1 MNITETKVTAA
12 IDTANALCCHKM
24 DKQQVK
30 DAIGH
35 GIQLLEQ
42 DKRGCEYI
50 SRKKGQEFQ
59 WGLMAFLLGEKP

>member
-50 SRKKGQEFQ
+50 SRKKG
-59 WGLMAFLLGEKP
+59 